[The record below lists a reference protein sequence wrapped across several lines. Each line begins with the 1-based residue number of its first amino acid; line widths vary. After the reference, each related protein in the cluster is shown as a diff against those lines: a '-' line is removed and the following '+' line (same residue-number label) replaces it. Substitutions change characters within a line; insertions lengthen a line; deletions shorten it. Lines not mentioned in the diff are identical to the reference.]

1 MNMRLDQRPPIDQ
14 HGNIVFQAGYAY
26 PLNDPERYDE
36 DGVSGFR
43 YALIDPDA
51 DPGECHTHDAW
62 IVNENATVHPGY
74 AQSPIPV
81 RRQDLDMN
89 AGFRMSTQ
97 HAPQPRIRSP
107 LGSMFKIIE
116 IR

>member
-1 MNMRLDQRPPIDQ
+1 MNTQLDQRPPIDQ

-26 PLNDPERYDE
+26 PLNDTERYDE

-43 YALIDPDA
+43 YALIDPNA

-62 IVNENATVHPGY
+62 IVNENAEIHPGY

-81 RRQDLDMN
+81 RRQDLNMN
-89 AGFRMSTQ
+89 AGFRMST
-97 HAPQPRIRSP
+97 HPTPQPHMRSP
-107 LGSMFKIIE
+107 LGAMFKFIE
-116 IR
+116 IS